1 MENLVQISNNLV
13 VTSSFQVAEHF
24 HKEHRNVLRTI
35 REYINQLKNEQIDN
49 WFYETNYIDDKNREY
64 PMYLMNRDGF
74 SLLVMGFTGSEA
86 LSWKIKYINA
96 FNSMEA
102 QLKKQLSKK
111 KKLGITSAIRTNLI
125 NGKFKVRDFPK
136 WNEEPRVN
144 VNNEEFR
151 RILKRVRQIIS
162 ALDFFIEDWEYRYSY
177 CSKFESKF
185 DAVSKLSFEL
195 DKTILGVMDINFDVY
210 TDDEFDAVRNK
221 NK

>member
-136 WNEEPRVN
+136 WHSIHFSYPHFKTFSCAKIRDFIDSIHFVFHLL
-144 VNNEEFR
+144 FR
-151 RILKRVRQIIS
+151 RKGQYYAIS
-162 ALDFFIEDWEYRYSY
+162 G
-177 CSKFESKF
+177 
-185 DAVSKLSFEL
+185 
-195 DKTILGVMDINFDVY
+195 TILSSKIFLSKTFIKRIPLQQQSVKCI
-210 TDDEFDAVRNK
+210 
-221 NK
+221 